1 VALGEDDLKQV
12 SSKVAE
18 ILKETLASD
27 DFKKALGGVVRPIV
41 VGVVQAETKTI
52 VEKNEEL
59 AGKLGELDTALQEA
73 ATKGG
78 EPGSKGGKQKD
89 DESEELKALRAKLD
103 SMVKKDQE
111 REAARLKERE
121 EAKRAAR
128 KARFVEAASGLEML
142 GIPQAWAFLE
152 GQLEDGESDD
162 VLVRV
167 KRDGYEEKLPLKA
180 FLSDEFPK
188 TEDGKIHY
196 RAKGGGG
203 SGGKQWSDGGGAG
216 GSGGKQADVG
226 GLLDSVGWG
235 SGGAA

>member
-1 VALGEDDLKQV
+1 MALGEDDLKQV
-12 SSKVAE
+12 STKVAE
-18 ILKETLASD
+18 ILKETLAGD
-27 DFKKALGGVVRPIV
+27 DFKKAIGGVVRPIV
-41 VGVVQAETKTI
+41 VGVVQAETKSI

-59 AGKLGELDTALQEA
+59 AGKVGELDTALQEA
-73 ATKGG
+73 ATKGESG
-78 EPGSKGGKQKD
+78 GKGGKKD

-103 SMVKKDQE
+103 SMQKKDQE

-128 KARFVEAASGLEML
+128 KARFVETASSLEML

-152 GQLEDGESDD
+152 GQLEDDESDD

-203 SGGKQWSDGGGAG
+203 SGGKQWSDSGGAG

-235 SGGAA
+235 SGGTA

>member
-1 VALGEDDLKQV
+1 MALGEDDLKQV

-18 ILKETLASD
+18 ILKETLAGD

-41 VGVVQAETKTI
+41 VGVVQAETKPI

-73 ATKGG
+73 ATKG
-78 EPGSKGGKQKD
+78 EPGGKGGKQKD

-128 KARFVEAASGLEML
+128 KARFVETASGLEML
-142 GIPQAWAFLE
+142 GIPQAWSFLE
-152 GQLEDGESDD
+152 SQIEDGESDD

-203 SGGKQWSDGGGAG
+203 SGGKQWGDSGGAG